1 MDASGRP
8 CCVFPLTWPISTD
21 IAVHRTKGH
30 HVRAAALHY
39 SLLRSF
45 ARGFTRTICCC
56 LVLLACL
63 AQLWM
68 SAQYRHTPGFV
79 AHAMVSRAA
88 AEGLQPY
95 AWKHR
100 CGATGRSLRAS
111 WRPCQLPSRA
121 TALSLRQQGRDCP
134 CCPFCPCCTAV
145 HAAMGILPQEMARAD
160 DAPFV
165 STFAAPPAVLGLI
178 TRFVAFA
185 RAAPSASRPDLI
197 DEFIVR
203 HRHVAVIGGCPLT
216 LRSRIDHVR
225 QNIPGLRDP
234 NVRYAA

>member
-21 IAVHRTKGH
+21 IAVHCTKGH

-68 SAQYRHTPGFV
+68 SAQYRHTPGFA

-88 AEGLQPY
+88 AEASSLTLGSIDAGQPGVPCALHGAHASSHQGNGLP
-95 AWKHR
+95 
-100 CGATGRSLRAS
+100 
-111 WRPCQLPSRA
+111 PCNN
-121 TALSLRQQGRDCP
+121 GDCP
-134 CCPFCPCCTAV
+134 CCPFCPCCAAV

-160 DAPFV
+160 YAPFV

-185 RAAPSASRPDLI
+185 GQPRAPPVLI
-197 DEFIVR
+197 
-203 HRHVAVIGGCPLT
+203 
-216 LRSRIDHVR
+216 
-225 QNIPGLRDP
+225 
-234 NVRYAA
+234 